1 MHNVVIYKKGEK
13 MLKILSFI
21 LIVAASAM
29 YQVASEKT
37 APDVNPFAGIIVI
50 YATALVTSLVVY
62 SITAKGIP
70 LFDQVKK
77 INVFSIILGVVVCLI
92 DLGYIMAYRNG
103 FSIGKLSPLSSVTLI
118 ILMALIAV
126 IFYKEKLS
134 PRHIIGLIIAA
145 IGILLTIE

>member
-1 MHNVVIYKKGEK
+1 

-21 LIVAASAM
+21 LIVSASAM

-50 YATALVTSLVVY
+50 YLTALLTSLFVY
-62 SITAKGIP
+62 FVSAKGIP
-70 LFDQVKK
+70 LFAEMKK
-77 INVFSIILGVVVCLI
+77 VNAFSIILGVVVCLV
-92 DLGYIMAYRNG
+92 DLGYIMAYRSG

-118 ILMALIAV
+118 IVMALIAV

-145 IGILLTIE
+145 VGILLTIE

>member
-1 MHNVVIYKKGEK
+1 

-21 LIVAASAM
+21 LIVSASAM

-50 YATALVTSLVVY
+50 YLTALLTSLVVY
-62 SITAKGIP
+62 FVSAKGIP
-70 LFDQVKK
+70 LFAEMKK
-77 INVFSIILGVVVCLI
+77 VNAFSIILGVVVCLV
-92 DLGYIMAYRNG
+92 DLGYIMAYRSG

-118 ILMALIAV
+118 IVMALIAV

-145 IGILLTIE
+145 VGILLTIE

>member
-1 MHNVVIYKKGEK
+1 

-21 LIVAASAM
+21 LIVSASAM
-29 YQVASEKT
+29 YHVASEKT

-50 YATALVTSLVVY
+50 YLTALLTSLVVY
-62 SITAKGIP
+62 FVSAKGIP
-70 LFDQVKK
+70 LFAEMKK
-77 INVFSIILGVVVCLI
+77 VNAFSIILGVVVCLV
-92 DLGYIMAYRNG
+92 DLGYIMAYRSG

-118 ILMALIAV
+118 IVMALIAV

-145 IGILLTIE
+145 VGILLTIE

>member
-1 MHNVVIYKKGEK
+1 

-21 LIVAASAM
+21 LIVSASAM

-50 YATALVTSLVVY
+50 YLTALLTSLVVY
-62 SITAKGIP
+62 YVSAKGIP
-70 LFDQVKK
+70 LIAQMKK
-77 INVFSIILGVVVCLI
+77 VNVFSIILGVVVCLV
-92 DLGYIMAYRNG
+92 DLGYIMAYRSG

-118 ILMALIAV
+118 IVMALIAI

-145 IGILLTIE
+145 VGILLTIE